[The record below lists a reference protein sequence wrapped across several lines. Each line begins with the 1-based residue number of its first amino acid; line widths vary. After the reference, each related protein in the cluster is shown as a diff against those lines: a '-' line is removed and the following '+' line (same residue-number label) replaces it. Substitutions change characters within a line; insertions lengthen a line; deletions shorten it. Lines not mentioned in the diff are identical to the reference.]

1 MVDRGNLRGISD
13 REIEIARAA
22 IQKKYGFVPPDIYIV
37 DLIRFVEAMT
47 SGAEELPALPRV
59 VRGEGASHAASTS
72 RRS

>member
-47 SGAEELPALPRV
+47 QGRELPALAKL
-59 VRGEGASHAASTS
+59 VRGQEGPQHAARTA
-72 RRS
+72 RRG